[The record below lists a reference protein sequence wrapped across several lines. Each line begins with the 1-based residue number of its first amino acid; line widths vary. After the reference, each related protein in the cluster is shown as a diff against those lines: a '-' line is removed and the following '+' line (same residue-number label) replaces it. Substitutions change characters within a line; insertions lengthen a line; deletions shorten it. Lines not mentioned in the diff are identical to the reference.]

1 MTTNMR
7 ATLPQILCQHMVPCI
22 GFQMSV
28 QLITPWYV
36 SWWSVV
42 LTQCQGGFSF
52 SHSPA
57 RGWECT
63 RSWEGQNQD
72 SWPELDQEVT
82 VSHWTIKKKEGQV
95 LDWWRLSSQ
104 RTTMRAE
111 PCCPGRVWTPDCW
124 WEVASESPDC
134 ALLLCAR
141 LPLYLVN
148 CLHFKQEFKHF
159 YHLPDPV
166 LHPPSRQWTSGP
178 VVLIW

>member
-1 MTTNMR
+1 MR

-82 VSHWTIKKKEGQV
+82 VSDWTIKKKEGQV

-141 LPLYLVN
+141 LPLNRSSQPGIQALLPPPWSRFTSSLQTVN
-148 CLHFKQEFKHF
+148 KWPCRA
-159 YHLPDPV
+159 D
-166 LHPPSRQWTSGP
+166 
-178 VVLIW
+178 LIV